1 MAQRVIFCEAAIGVD
16 LLQQQPLAG
25 YIADGYEVA
34 QVSGFSARD
43 NKLMCVVLLSEPAE
57 LAEQT
62 DNNDAEQ
69 QGEGGSGS
77 YNDNE
82 GGGEQQGETEP

>member
-57 LAEQT
+57 QT

-77 YNDNE
+77 DNDNE